1 MNYCVYLK
9 KRKNKPFCKLIYEEI
24 TLSRCWE
31 CDKKEYKKRTKFSK
45 NSAKTYCKNDEKHN
59 YCANLSNNYQIR
71 QSPLSKEKSSH
82 RGGKMKNKSNKLA
95 KLERNRF
102 SVFTNNKDECFICK
116 STYQLTWHEIFAGR
130 NRRNSMED
138 GFCLRLCLHCHEKKQ
153 EDIYFND
160 FWHKKAQMYYEEF
173 IGSREQFLSRYR
185 KNYLD

>member
-9 KRKNKPFCKLIYEEI
+9 KRKNKPFCKLVNEEI
-24 TLSRCWE
+24 TLSRCRE
-31 CDKKEYKKRTKFSK
+31 CNNKEYYLPDTKKMVSRRHQLKKVRNATVTNCHQIKKCTKISK
-45 NSAKTYCKNDEKHN
+45 NSA
-59 YCANLSNNYQIR
+59 
-71 QSPLSKEKSSH
+71 
-82 RGGKMKNKSNKLA
+82 KMKNKSNKLA

-102 SVFTNNKDECFICK
+102 SVFINNKDECFICK

-138 GFCLRLCLHCHEKKQ
+138 GFCLRLCLHCHEEKQ
-153 EDIYFND
+153 EDTYFND
-160 FWHKKAQMYYEEF
+160 FWHRKAQMYYEEF

>member
-9 KRKNKPFCKLIYEEI
+9 KRKSKPFCKLINEEI
-24 TLSRCWE
+24 TLSQCQE
-31 CDKKEYKKRTKFSK
+31 CNNKEYHLPDTKKMVSRRHQLKKVRNETVTNCHQIKKCTKISK
-45 NSAKTYCKNDEKHN
+45 NSA
-59 YCANLSNNYQIR
+59 
-71 QSPLSKEKSSH
+71 
-82 RGGKMKNKSNKLA
+82 KMKNKSNKLA

-138 GFCLRLCLHCHEKKQ
+138 GFCLRLCLRCHEEKQ

-160 FWHKKAQMYYEEF
+160 FWYKKAQMYYEEF
-173 IGSREQFLSRYR
+173 IGSRDEFLARYR
-185 KNYLD
+185 RNYLD